1 MSTVLPNV
9 RYRTVG
15 VALANGSKTNVYTA
29 GSGAAT
35 EKTYAEIISVT
46 VCASAGSAGTATLAW
61 YDLSGTTEYV
71 QAYQATVPAAGNVQ
85 FECFPLHLEP
95 GDILRVTGAAAQHV
109 TISMIEYGTGA

>member
-1 MSTVLPNV
+1 MSNVLPNT

-15 VALANGSKTNVYTA
+15 VALANGSKTDVFTA
-29 GSGAAT
+29 GTG
-35 EKTYAEIISVT
+35 TYCEVISVT
-46 VCASAGSAGTATLAW
+46 VCASAGAAGTATLAW

-95 GDILRVTGAAAQHV
+95 GDIVRVTGAAAQHV
-109 TISMIEYGTGA
+109 TITVLETGKGA